1 MSSRSVVREIL
12 TCPEQA
18 LQYETLFTVGNGYAG
33 VRGMFEEQESHP
45 YFDSTR
51 IHGLFNS
58 IEGDLSPDL
67 APAPHWLGLS
77 LEFDGHRFTLDSGVL
92 GYERCRPCHGDADAA
107 RAVESPAGDVV
118 RLEFERFASSADQHV
133 LALRVT
139 VTVLKARRMCA
150 CAAGSKRA
158 SPCRQVQPLEALKR
172 AALRRITCGPI
183 ARPRRAA
190 MGWRCPPRW
199 SAT

>member
-77 LEFDGHRFTLDSGVL
+77 LEFDGHRFTLDSGRVL
-92 GYERCRPCHGDADAA
+92 GYERWLDPATATLTR
-107 RAVESPAGDVV
+107 RVLWESPAGDVV

-133 LALRVT
+133 LA
-139 VTVLKARRMCA
+139 
-150 CAAGSKRA
+150 
-158 SPCRQVQPLEALKR
+158 
-172 AALRRITCGPI
+172 
-183 ARPRRAA
+183 
-190 MGWRCPPRW
+190 
-199 SAT
+199 